1 MEKINIVIPMAGQGR
16 RFIEAGYL
24 TPKPLLK
31 LGDDLVIKHIID
43 IMRVPQAQFVFIV
56 RQDHCDNFELDK
68 HLLEIEP
75 NAKIVRIN
83 EVTQGAV
90 CTVLLAKEFIN
101 DENPMI
107 VKDCDQI
114 INWTPEHFFEFV
126 ERNKADGAIVNIH
139 TDKPNYSFSRVNS
152 KGQIIE
158 TAEKSVISNHGSVGI
173 YYFAK
178 GRDFVKYAERMIAKN
193 MRVNNEFYTAPVYN
207 QFIQD
212 FKTILHYPIAE
223 MFQLGTPE
231 EFFENKQKT
240 IDFLERRKAGLNIN
254 FH

>member
-1 MEKINIVIPMAGQGR
+1 MAGQGR